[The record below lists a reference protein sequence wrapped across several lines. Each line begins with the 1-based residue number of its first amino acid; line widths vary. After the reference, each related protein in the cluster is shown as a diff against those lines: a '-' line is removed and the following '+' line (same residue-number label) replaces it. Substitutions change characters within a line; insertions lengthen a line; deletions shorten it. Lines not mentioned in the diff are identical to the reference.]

1 MTPDN
6 LAAKV
11 ETLIS
16 KTEKALAKQAIAT
29 QVELFDQMSVMLNG
43 LSLKDGLII
52 QNQAN
57 RAILAQANEYFNKAM
72 GDYYASLGA
81 ISNTIASLTSENAGY
96 FSTLLDSFTPDAQY
110 IKSLQKQTILQAESL
125 LANEGIELTLKQP
138 IVNILNQNINTG
150 AAYKDLLNQLRTFI
164 IGNDQVE
171 GSLLRYSRQITTDT
185 LFNYNRALQE
195 AVSANSGLEWIKY
208 VGGVTEGTKNKSGK
222 STGGTREFCAERM
235 GRYYKKDDVEK
246 WADRDWQG
254 KRKGTTKSTI
264 FIYAGGYNCKHQIV
278 YVDESAVPKAN
289 KDAKVLGK
297 NSKEVGDELQDKA
310 GKIANKYG
318 AKLTP
323 INYKSYDSMVRKAND
338 ELAGNVGDIKDS
350 VRNTIIADGKNI
362 KNVSKEVG
370 QLGVKG
376 LKTQDFSSSSGY
388 RGYISNPK
396 LSNGVIGEIQVNTP
410 EMIFAKEQPSIAKS
424 IIGESKWNEIKNKT
438 GLDGGLGH
446 KYYEE
451 DRKIIIDSK
460 NPDPK
465 LLSMKE
471 EIQQKSRDYYKNF
484 YYSYPDPWP

>member
-11 ETLIS
+11 DTIIS
-16 KTEKALAKQAIAT
+16 KTEKALAKQATAT

-81 ISNTIASLTSENAGY
+81 ISNTIASLTSENASY

-164 IGNDQVE
+164 TGNDQVE

-208 VGGVTEGTKNKSGK
+208 VGGAMDTS
-222 STGGTREFCAERM
+222 RDFCLSRM
-235 GRYYKKDDVEK
+235 GNYYHKTEVEK
-246 WADRDWQG
+246 WPNQNWAG
-254 KRKGTTKSTI
+254 KRTGTNSSTI
-264 FIYAGGYNCKHQIV
+264 FIYAGGWNCRHQLI
-278 YVDESAVPKAN
+278 YVSEAVVPKQ
-289 KDAKVLGK
+289 DVL
-297 NSKEVGDELQDKA
+297 
-310 GKIANKYG
+310 
-318 AKLTP
+318 
-323 INYKSYDSMVRKAND
+323 R
-338 ELAGNVGDIKDS
+338 
-350 VRNTIIADGKNI
+350 
-362 KNVSKEVG
+362 VSG
-370 QLGVKG
+370 
-376 LKTQDFSSSSGY
+376 
-388 RGYISNPK
+388 
-396 LSNGVIGEIQVNTP
+396 
-410 EMIFAKEQPSIAKS
+410 
-424 IIGESKWNEIKNKT
+424 
-438 GLDGGLGH
+438 
-446 KYYEE
+446 
-451 DRKIIIDSK
+451 
-460 NPDPK
+460 
-465 LLSMKE
+465 
-471 EIQQKSRDYYKNF
+471 
-484 YYSYPDPWP
+484 